1 MKTFIAKLIFNI
13 NINQD
18 IDSSQFDEQIRIIKA
33 DSVHEAYHK
42 AKSIG
47 LKEAEAF
54 VNPKMQIIEWK
65 FINVSDIYDMDSYEE
80 GEQLYSQT
88 IFENDCQNYIQFLL
102 EKSKKFQE
110 KNVIFA

>member
-18 IDSSQFDEQIRIIKA
+18 SDSSQFDEQIRIIKA

-47 LKEAEAF
+47 QKEEETFA
-54 VNPKMQIIEWK
+54 NPKMQLIEWK
-65 FINVSDIYDMDSYEE
+65 FINVLDIYDMDSYKE

-88 IFENDCQNYIQFLL
+88 IFENDSQSYIQYLL